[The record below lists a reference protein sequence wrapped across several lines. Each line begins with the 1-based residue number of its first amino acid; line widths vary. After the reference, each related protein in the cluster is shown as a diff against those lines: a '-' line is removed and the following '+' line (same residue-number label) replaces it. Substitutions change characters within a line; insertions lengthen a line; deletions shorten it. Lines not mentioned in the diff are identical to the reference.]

1 MLVIKAT
8 TISAETIHTL
18 RDQIASLVLSARV
31 MPCNKTKG
39 SLALTSSVSPFG
51 SSLRTSYHLLIQSI
65 QRCFLW
71 FMLKTEEKKSDRTYN
86 PRGTGNKTKEY
97 TSTLV
102 QQPVT
107 FPNHYS
113 AVVW

>member
-1 MLVIKAT
+1 M
-8 TISAETIHTL
+8 
-18 RDQIASLVLSARV
+18 
-31 MPCNKTKG
+31 
-39 SLALTSSVSPFG
+39 
-51 SSLRTSYHLLIQSI
+51 
-65 QRCFLW
+65 
-71 FMLKTEEKKSDRTYN
+71 TYN
-86 PRGTGNKTKEY
+86 PWGTGNKTKEY